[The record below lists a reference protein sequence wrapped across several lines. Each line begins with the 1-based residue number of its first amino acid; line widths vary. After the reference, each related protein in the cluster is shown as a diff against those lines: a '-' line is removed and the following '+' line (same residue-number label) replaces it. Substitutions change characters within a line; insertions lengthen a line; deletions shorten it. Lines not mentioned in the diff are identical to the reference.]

1 LTPVNSKARTR
12 KRLQAL
18 CYPATFPIKALL
30 TMRVLLAI
38 CLLVSAPWV
47 FAANPADVKGAVLE
61 VRHAAGYSYL
71 RINTGQGETWAAV
84 SRAAVNKGDQVT
96 LQNVMVMHDF
106 ESRSLNKTFPKI
118 LFASLAGANG
128 GPGMP
133 AAQSA
138 MGKSRPA
145 ADAPV
150 AKAVGAN
157 ARTVAEIV
165 GQSAKLKDKPV
176 VVRGKVVKYNAGIMG
191 KNWLHLRDGTGSA
204 ADGSNDILI
213 TSAEKAKVD
222 EIVTVQG
229 VVRTNKDFGAG
240 YVYSVIIEDARL
252 KR

>member
-1 LTPVNSKARTR
+1 
-12 KRLQAL
+12 
-18 CYPATFPIKALL
+18 
-30 TMRVLLAI
+30 MRVLLAI
-38 CLLVSAPWV
+38 FLLVSAPWV

-71 RINTGQGETWAAV
+71 RLKTGQGETWAAV
-84 SRAAVNKGDQVT
+84 SRASVNKGDQVT

-106 ESRSLNKTFPKI
+106 ESRALNKTFPKI

-128 GPGMP
+128 GSGMSAAPP
-133 AAQSA
+133 AK
-138 MGKSRPA
+138 GKSQPV
-145 ADAPV
+145 ADTPV

-165 GQSAKLKDKPV
+165 GQSARLKDKPV
-176 VVRGKVVKYNAGIMG
+176 AVRGKVVKFNAGIMG
-191 KNWLHLRDGTGSA
+191 KNWLHLRDGSGSA

-213 TSAEKAKVD
+213 TTAESAKVS

-229 VVRTNKDFGAG
+229 VVRTDKDFGAG
-240 YVYSVIIEDARL
+240 YVYSVLIEDARL